1 MSIAKINTV
10 RLQNLSWAFTQSAVL
25 FAAIEA
31 DFFSKIS
38 EGLDTEQKLEAAL
51 GSGAPWGKPC
61 FGRSPS
67 PDSATTAS
75 SRSRPRAYHEAT
87 YSVGMGAARKFMR
100 EVDLSGVKKIIDLGG
115 GSGAYS
121 IVAAKT
127 QPNLEAIVLTRRSS
141 AG

>member
-1 MSIAKINTV
+1 MLSRAKGTLTQTSRGSMSIAKINTV

-38 EGLDTEQKLEAAL
+38 EGLDTEQKLEEAV

-75 SRSRPRAYHEAT
+75 SRSRPRA
-87 YSVGMGAARKFMR
+87 
-100 EVDLSGVKKIIDLGG
+100 LI
-115 GSGAYS
+115 
-121 IVAAKT
+121 
-127 QPNLEAIVLTRRSS
+127 TRRPTASAWGPRASS
-141 AG
+141 CVRSTCPA